1 MRNLGTGAEIDRT
14 SQRVYVLI
22 VQDHPLLASEIAV
35 VVNGAIDLEVV
46 DVSRTG
52 AEALRATVKHQPN
65 VVLMEYQL
73 PDISGPSAAAMILAA
88 YPAAAIV
95 FYSADDSEEALL
107 DAVDSGA
114 LGYLTKS
121 TSPDE
126 IVEAVRRA
134 ARGDFLIPVD
144 LFVKAIARHRSD
156 ATAGRERDR
165 KMAMFTRREFEVLQ
179 VLAMGLDTDEMSE
192 KLGIAPH
199 TVEWHIRHV
208 IEKLEVH
215 SKLQAVITASRLGLI
230 DLKDLT

>member
-1 MRNLGTGAEIDRT
+1 MRNVGTGAEIDRT
-14 SQRVYVLI
+14 GQRVCVLI
-22 VQDHPLLASEIAV
+22 VQDHPLLASEIAA

-52 AEALRATVKHQPN
+52 AEALRATVKHLPN
-65 VVLMEYQL
+65 VVLMEYRL
-73 PDISGPSAAAMILAA
+73 PDISGPTAAAMILAA

-107 DAVDSGA
+107 DAVDVGA

-121 TSPDE
+121 TSPGQ

-134 ARGDFLIPVD
+134 ARGDSFIPVD
-144 LFVKAIARHRSD
+144 LFVKAIARQRSGV
-156 ATAGRERDR
+156 TAGREHDR
-165 KMAMFTRREFEVLQ
+165 KLAMFTPREFEVLQ
-179 VLAMGLDTDEMSE
+179 LVALGLDTGEMSE
-192 KLGIAPH
+192 RLGIAAH
-199 TVEWHIRHV
+199 TVEWHVRHL

-215 SKLQAVITASRLGLI
+215 SKLQAVIAATRLGLI